1 MTEDKTLSLIK
12 RLDYLRSNHRDLDN
26 EIRNSSLDEFSLFS
40 KKREKLQ
47 IRDEIMA
54 LERVVYPDIIA

>member
-40 KKREKLQ
+40 KKRQKLQ